1 MAFNLKDESALAELK
16 QITHITDTSMT
27 AELAIAIHER
37 LEKVRARRQG
47 KIDRIRAI
55 SSRAAPKLG
64 LSSGDPTD
72 FLYDTVTGLP
82 RQ

>member
-16 QITHITDTSMT
+16 QISRITETSMT

-37 LEKVRARRQG
+37 LEKVRAQRQG

-55 SSRAAPKLG
+55 SRRAAPKLK
-64 LSSGDPTD
+64 LPAGDPAD
-72 FLYDTVTGLP
+72 FLYDNLTGLP